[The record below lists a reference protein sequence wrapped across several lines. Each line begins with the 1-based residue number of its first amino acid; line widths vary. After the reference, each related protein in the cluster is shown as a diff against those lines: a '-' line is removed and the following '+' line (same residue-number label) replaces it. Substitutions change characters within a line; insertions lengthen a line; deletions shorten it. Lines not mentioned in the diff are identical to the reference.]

1 MSNARWTLEEQ
12 DYILSN
18 INKLTIDQMAEHVGR
33 SIMSVTL
40 FLHRQR
46 LTAKG
51 KDNSILKQMLKMKF
65 GKPEY
70 FTPTRDFYNDVDIS
84 QKRWWDLFHGRKAI
98 TEKEY
103 IKLCDTFKITLEEA
117 FEARQLT
124 LFGND

>member
-1 MSNARWTLEEQ
+1 MSNARWTQEEK
-12 DYILSN
+12 DFILSN
-18 INKLTIDQMAEHVGR
+18 INKLTVDQMSE
-33 SIMSVTL
+33 SIGKSTMSVTL

-51 KDNSILKQMLKMKF
+51 KDNSILKQMLQLKF

-70 FTPTRDFYNDVDIS
+70 FSPTRDFYNDVDIS
-84 QKRWWDLFHGRKAI
+84 QKRWWDLFHGRKSI

-103 IKLCDTFKITLEEA
+103 IKLCETFNITLEEA
-117 FEARQLT
+117 FESRQLK